1 MVLFCTSWPHFT
13 TLSCCVQG
21 SCEVGHEP
29 GGPEILKTHFWGALI
44 LCESCPKMPYV
55 TLCTFLA
62 HNLAAKD
69 DHKRPKRA
77 WRPRGFF
84 SQDCSRE
91 DERGVVGKPFRE
103 VLCYPIAKSTCL
115 LIFSSFCMLFLFA
128 TCHRRIHEMLKT
140 NLIGGNYGQ
149 LFLIDGPTEHALLN
163 HPSARADF
171 LPTLSNFG
179 VGEVPSVMPPS
190 QWSPWARILHIG
202 SNPKPTHGYQI
213 DLMIGIY

>member
-1 MVLFCTSWPHFT
+1 M
-13 TLSCCVQG
+13 
-21 SCEVGHEP
+21 
-29 GGPEILKTHFWGALI
+29 I

-77 WRPRGFF
+77 WRPRGF
-84 SQDCSRE
+84 SSPKIAQGKMK
-91 DERGVVGKPFRE
+91 GVLLGNLSGNTLFF

-128 TCHRRIHEMLKT
+128 TCHRRIHKMLKT

-149 LFLIDGPTEHALLN
+149 LFLMVQLSMPCLTT
-163 HPSARADF
+163 
-171 LPTLSNFG
+171 LPHVRTFSPRTGQFWGRESSLW
-179 VGEVPSVMPPS
+179 VMPPS
-190 QWSPWARILHIG
+190 Q
-202 SNPKPTHGYQI
+202 
-213 DLMIGIY
+213 

>member
-21 SCEVGHEP
+21 SFEVGHEP
-29 GGPEILKTHFWGALI
+29 SGPEILKTHLWGALI

-77 WRPRGFF
+77 WRPRGF
-84 SQDCSRE
+84 SSPKIAQGKMK
-91 DERGVVGKPFRE
+91 GVLLGNLSGNTLFF

-115 LIFSSFCMLFLFA
+115 LIFSSFCMLFLFD
-128 TCHRRIHEMLKT
+128 TCHHRIHKMLKT

-149 LFLIDGPTEHALLN
+149 LFLMVQLSMPLLN

-171 LPTLSNFG
+171 LPTHRAVLGSGKFPMG
-179 VGEVPSVMPPS
+179 DAALPMIPPS
-190 QWSPWARILHIG
+190 PGFFTSVRIP
-202 SNPKPTHGYQI
+202 NQ
-213 DLMIGIY
+213 LMDTK